1 MEIKKKT
8 LINLFRSVATIVL
21 SEEKI
26 IKHYQ
31 EDNMKSPMH
40 MSMGDENCV
49 SGVVESFKGESF
61 FFGYYRTHSLYLS
74 VTNNMYKFFAELHGR
89 VTGSNAGVAGSMH
102 MTSIDD
108 NLLSNSAIVA
118 STIPLSLGA
127 ALSCLKLKNNK
138 YSVVFFGDGAIEE
151 GVFHEAMNMSSLM
164 KLPVVFV
171 CLDNGLAV
179 DIESNDRQG
188 FKSIKRIV
196 ESYDCKY
203 FHSANAAATDI
214 YKISEKAK
222 AFITEDQKPVF
233 IHLECY
239 RYLQHIGTNN
249 DFEDSE
255 HVRLLSKYKESGVGF
270 EKKNYRSKDEYKKYL
285 NNKPLDLIRRS
296 ARELGLLEDEME
308 QEIINIK
315 LQIDIDFSRALKD
328 KPPEKKDLF
337 KGIF

>member
-1 MEIKKKT
+1 MKKET
-8 LINLFRSVATIVL
+8 VLSLFRTVAKIVF

-26 IKHYQ
+26 IKHYH
-31 EDNMKSPMH
+31 EDNMKTPMH

-61 FFGYYRTHSLYLS
+61 FFGYYRTHSMYLS
-74 VTNNMYKFFAELHGR
+74 LSNNTYKFFAELHGR
-89 VTGSNAGVAGSMH
+89 ATGSNAGVAGSMH
-102 MTSIDD
+102 MSSIDD
-108 NLLSNSAIVA
+108 NFISSSAIVS

-127 ALSCLKLKNNK
+127 ALSCVQIKNNK
-138 YSVVFFGDGAIEE
+138 YSVVFFGDGAMEE

-179 DIESNDRQG
+179 DLEPNARQG

-203 FHSANAAATDI
+203 FHSTNAAATDI

-222 AFITEDQKPVF
+222 AFIIKNQKPVF
-233 IHLECY
+233 IHLEYY
-239 RYLQHIGTNN
+239 RYLQHIGINN
-249 DFEDSE
+249 DFEENENS
-255 HVRLLSKYKESGVGF
+255 F
-270 EKKNYRSKDEYKKYL
+270 EKKDYRSKDDFKKLL
-285 NNKPLDLIRRS
+285 NNKPFDLIRTS
-296 ARELGLLEDEME
+296 AKELGLLEDEME

-328 KPPEKKDLF
+328 KRPEKRDLF
-337 KGIF
+337 KGLF

>member
-1 MEIKKKT
+1 MEIQKKT

-31 EDNMKSPMH
+31 EDNMKTPMH

-61 FFGYYRTHSLYLS
+61 FFGYYRTHSIYLS
-74 VTNNMYKFFAELHGR
+74 LSNNTYKFFAELHGR
-89 VTGSNAGVAGSMH
+89 ATGSNAGVAGSMH
-102 MTSIDD
+102 MSSIDD
-108 NLLSNSAIVA
+108 NLLSTSAVVA

-127 ALSCLKLKNNK
+127 ALSCVQIKNNK
-138 YSVVFFGDGAIEE
+138 YSVVFFGDGAMEE

-171 CLDNGLAV
+171 CLDNELAV
-179 DIESNDRQG
+179 DLEASSRQG

-222 AFITEDQKPVF
+222 AFIIENQKPVF
-233 IHLECY
+233 IHLEYY
-239 RYLQHIGTNN
+239 RYLQHIGINN
-249 DFEDSE
+249 DFEE
-255 HVRLLSKYKESGVGF
+255 NESSF
-270 EKKNYRSKDEYKKYL
+270 EKKDYRSKDDFKKFL
-285 NNKPLDLIRRS
+285 NNKPLDLLRRS

-328 KPPEKKDLF
+328 KPPEKRDLF
-337 KGIF
+337 KGLF

>member
-1 MEIKKKT
+1 MKKET
-8 LINLFRSVATIVL
+8 VLSLFRTVAKIVF

-26 IKHYQ
+26 IRHYH
-31 EDNMKSPMH
+31 EDNMKTPMH

-61 FFGYYRTHSLYLS
+61 FFGYYRTHSIYLS
-74 VTNNMYKFFAELHGR
+74 LSNNTYKFFAELHGR

-102 MTSIDD
+102 MSSIDD
-108 NLLSNSAIVA
+108 NLMSSSAIVA

-127 ALSCLKLKNNK
+127 ALSCVQIKNNK
-138 YSVVFFGDGAIEE
+138 YSVVFFGDGAMEE
-151 GVFHEAMNMSSLM
+151 GVFYEAINMSSLM

-179 DIESNDRQG
+179 DLEPNVRQG

-222 AFITEDQKPVF
+222 AFIIENQKPVF
-233 IHLECY
+233 LHLEYY
-239 RYLQHIGTNN
+239 RYLQHIGINN
-249 DFEDSE
+249 DFEENENS
-255 HVRLLSKYKESGVGF
+255 F
-270 EKKNYRSKDEYKKYL
+270 EKKDYRSKNEYKKYL

-296 ARELGLLEDEME
+296 ASELGLLEDEME

-328 KPPEKKDLF
+328 KSPEKRDLF
-337 KGIF
+337 KGLF